1 MCCIL
6 ILRSQLPSLEQ
17 ALAFTVRSAAGVLG
31 NLGATFLFDA
41 HQFGWGLDISAL
53 FAISAVVPAAAVF
66 PSLWYLHDPPSAEP
80 PMSLR
85 ALVKVL
91 WALIRTRA
99 VWMTMF
105 FLFAFNSLQLV
116 NPSWPSFQVIGLGF
130 GQFELGVFAT
140 TSSMFSFVSMV
151 CYRRWLVDVN
161 FRWVRLCSC
170 KLLVQIIRIA
180 APSQLFFVTLHVIMI
195 MAFCLYCCAVD
206 PDLCV
211 FHRNIRAIHLPSSG
225 THNSALDRQP
235 LFNLRY
241 CRAGDCAAVVWLKL
255 AGVPKFQLMF
265 DACAI
270 FVNFHDIMFRVFLE
284 IQLFF
289 RNSFKCTLDRAVS
302 ICMTINSRCLARA

>member
-1 MCCIL
+1 ML
-6 ILRSQLPSLEQ
+6 S
-17 ALAFTVRSAAGVLG
+17 ALAGRCQLS
-31 NLGATFLFDA
+31 LGATLLMQTA
-41 HQFGWGLDISAL
+41 CTNHSNCG
-53 FAISAVVPAAAVF
+53 AV
-66 PSLWYLHDPPSAEP
+66 
-80 PMSLR
+80 
-85 ALVKVL
+85 
-91 WALIRTRA
+91 
-99 VWMTMF
+99 
-105 FLFAFNSLQLV
+105 
-116 NPSWPSFQVIGLGF
+116 
-130 GQFELGVFAT
+130 T
-140 TSSMFSFVSMV
+140 T
-151 CYRRWLVDVN
+151 
-161 FRWVRLCSC
+161 
-170 KLLVQIIRIA
+170 
-180 APSQLFFVTLHVIMI
+180 FFVTLHVIMI

-255 AGVPKFQLMF
+255 AGVPKFQLTF

-270 FVNFHDIMFRVFLE
+270 FVNVHDIMFRVFLE